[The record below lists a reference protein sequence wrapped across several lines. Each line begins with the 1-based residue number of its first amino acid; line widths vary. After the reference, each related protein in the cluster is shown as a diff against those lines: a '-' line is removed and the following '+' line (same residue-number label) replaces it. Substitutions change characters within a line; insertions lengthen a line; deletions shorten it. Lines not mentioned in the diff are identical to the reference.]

1 MVDGKVNNIKTYI
14 LLGDKML
21 KYKIYVFLFF
31 IIGILSI
38 NIAYASENNLDLF
51 GKVIYLDA
59 GHGGIDSGAAYK
71 NIYEKDINLSISL
84 KLEEELTKEGA
95 IVYQTR
101 YGDYDLSV
109 PNTIN
114 RKRSDL
120 SRRSNIINKANP
132 DLFIS
137 IHLNAE
143 ETGVWRGPQVFYN
156 DNNSKNEY
164 IAKIFQRELNKSL
177 NGDREYKKD
186 NSLYLQKRL
195 KVPGVL
201 VEVGFLSNSNDRYLL
216 KSEQYQNKVARTI
229 TQAIIYY
236 FQ

>member
-1 MVDGKVNNIKTYI
+1 
-14 LLGDKML
+14 ML

-31 IIGILSI
+31 IIGVLSI
-38 NIAYASENNLDLF
+38 NIAYASENNLELL

-59 GHGGIDSGAAYK
+59 GHGGIDSGATYK
-71 NIYEKDINLSISL
+71 NIKEKDINLAISL

-143 ETGVWRGPQVFYN
+143 STGIWRGPQVFYN
-156 DNNSKNEY
+156 DNNKKNEN
-164 IAKIFQRELNKSL
+164 IAKLFQKELNKNL
-177 NGDREYKKD
+177 KGNREYKKD
-186 NSLYLQKRL
+186 NSLYLQKRI
-195 KVPGVL
+195 KSPGVL

-216 KSEQYQNKVARTI
+216 KKEEYQNKIAKII
-229 TQAIIYY
+229 TRAVIYY
-236 FQ
+236 FK